1 MAAGQGG
8 SRAGAGVRV
17 GADVRHGRAIFLAG
31 AWQRLVLASAAL
43 LDAWGRYFE
52 EWERRR
58 RRSWKLKKSAN
69 LRKRRRLME
78 RTRRPSETVR
88 VYVCLSPVCFAAAAR
103 AQVFCFSD
111 MPTDHY
117 PWKRT
122 SDMYILA
129 YTGCCYAA
137 ALCASYF
144 EFRRVFF

>member
-1 MAAGQGG
+1 
-8 SRAGAGVRV
+8 
-17 GADVRHGRAIFLAG
+17 
-31 AWQRLVLASAAL
+31 
-43 LDAWGRYFE
+43 
-52 EWERRR
+52 
-58 RRSWKLKKSAN
+58 
-69 LRKRRRLME
+69 ME

-129 YTGCCYAA
+129 YTGCYYAA
-137 ALCASYF
+137 ALCVQATLNF
-144 EFRRVFF
+144 AEFSFSGVRPA